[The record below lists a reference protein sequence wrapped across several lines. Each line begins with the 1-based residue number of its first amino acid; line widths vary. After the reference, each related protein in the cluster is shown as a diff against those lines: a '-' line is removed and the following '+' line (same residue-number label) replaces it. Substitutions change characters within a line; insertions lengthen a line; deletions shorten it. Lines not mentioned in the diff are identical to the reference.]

1 MIVDVKNYN
10 KTEIVSI
17 GDRIFSGKFF
27 LHSKFKR
34 VTNFTNGNS
43 IISIVTEE
51 IGRGPATIVVEG
63 MDVANINDLYIGKN
77 FISINYKK
85 YPLDKRKL
93 FNSQIKFRKI
103 NSNKLE
109 KNLEYFEK
117 SLLDLSHPKSLAF
130 LINSEREKYFNTTF
144 DKNFLKRIKGGVYN
158 IFNDKL
164 INGIKKVKGIGFG
177 LTPSGD
183 DFIAGFL
190 IALYV
195 IDNIYNYDVKFKELR
210 ETIYRISKSEN
221 LLSNSFLSLS
231 KDGFLFDRIKK
242 LIISILN
249 ESEQKIFNR
258 TKNLLSI
265 GDTSGSDLG
274 VGFLLTIKKG
284 GILCF

>member
-1 MIVDVKNYN
+1 MMVDVVNYN

-34 VTNFTNGNS
+34 VTNFTNGES

-51 IGRGPATIVVEG
+51 IGRGPVTIVVEG

-117 SLLDLSHPKSLAF
+117 SLLDLSPPKSLTF
-130 LINSEREKYFNTTF
+130 LIDRGREKNFKTSF
-144 DKNFLKRIKGGVYN
+144 EKNLLKRTKEGIYN
-158 IFNDKL
+158 IFNNKL

-221 LLSNSFLSLS
+221 LISNSFLSLS

>member
-1 MIVDVKNYN
+1 MKVDVKNYN

-17 GDRIFSGKFF
+17 GDRIFQGKFF

-34 VTNFTNGNS
+34 VTNFSNGNS
-43 IISIVTEE
+43 VISIVTEE
-51 IGRGPATIVVEG
+51 IGKGPVNIVVKG
-63 MDVANINDLYIGKN
+63 IDVANINNFYMGKN
-77 FISINYKK
+77 FISIDFEKFPFNNQ
-85 YPLDKRKL
+85 KL
-93 FNSQIKFRKI
+93 YNSKIKFRKI
-103 NSNKLE
+103 DSSKLE
-109 KNLEYFEK
+109 KNLIYFEK
-117 SLLDLSHPKSLAF
+117 ALLDLSPPKSLTF
-130 LINSEREKYFNTTF
+130 LIDRGREKNFKTSF
-144 DKNFLKRIKGGVYN
+144 EKNLLKRTKEGIYN
-158 IFNDKL
+158 IFNNKL
-164 INGIKKVKGIGFG
+164 ISGIKKVKGIGFG

-190 IALYV
+190 IALNV
-195 IDNIYNYDVKFKELR
+195 IDNIYNYDVKYKELR
-210 ETIYRISKSEN
+210 ETIYRIAKSEN

-274 VGFLLTIKKG
+274 VGFLLTIKKR

>member
-1 MIVDVKNYN
+1 MMVDVKNYN

-34 VTNFTNGNS
+34 VTNFTNGES

-51 IGRGPATIVVEG
+51 IGRGPVTIVVEG

-109 KNLEYFEK
+109 KNLKYFEK
-117 SLLDLSHPKSLAF
+117 SLLDLSPPKSLTF
-130 LINSEREKYFNTTF
+130 LIDRGREKNFKTSF
-144 DKNFLKRIKGGVYN
+144 EKNLLKRTKEGVYN
-158 IFNDKL
+158 IFNNKL
-164 INGIKKVKGIGFG
+164 ISGIKKVKGIGFG

>member
-1 MIVDVKNYN
+1 
-10 KTEIVSI
+10 
-17 GDRIFSGKFF
+17 
-27 LHSKFKR
+27 
-34 VTNFTNGNS
+34 
-43 IISIVTEE
+43 
-51 IGRGPATIVVEG
+51 
-63 MDVANINDLYIGKN
+63 
-77 FISINYKK
+77 
-85 YPLDKRKL
+85 
-93 FNSQIKFRKI
+93 
-103 NSNKLE
+103 
-109 KNLEYFEK
+109 
-117 SLLDLSHPKSLAF
+117 
-130 LINSEREKYFNTTF
+130 TF

-158 IFNDKL
+158 IFNNKL